1 MLHFAAD
8 RASGGGEGM
17 KLNIKS
23 PKDFWA
29 GLMFVGV
36 GLFFLV
42 WALTHYQMGTAVRMG
57 PAYFP
62 TMLGGLL
69 VFLGVLVLLEAFVL
83 RPDPGTA
90 ELKLPFNIIDM
101 VIALAIFGAAI
112 ALAVKLKFSADYAIL
127 GATAVVSLLTVWFR
141 PAAKPL
147 VLISAGCVA
156 YGYLMK
162 PLGLVLATAAL
173 VFIGAYAGHEFK
185 WKEVAIL
192 FVVLII
198 FSILVFVKGLTL
210 PFPVCPA
217 FMETCPIR

>member
-1 MLHFAAD
+1 MTIQ
-8 RASGGGEGM
+8 
-17 KLNIKS
+17 IKA

-29 GLMFVGV
+29 GLMFIGV

-42 WALTHYQMGTAVRMG
+42 WALTHYQMGSAVRMG

-62 TMLGGLL
+62 AVLGGLL
-69 VFLGVLVLLEAFVL
+69 AFLGALVLMESFVL
-83 RPDPGTA
+83 RPDAGA
-90 ELKLPFNIIDM
+90 GELRIAFNIVDL
-101 VIALAIFGAAI
+101 VIALAIY
-112 ALAVKLKFSADYAIL
+112 ALVAWIGKLIGMSMDYAIL
-127 GATAVVSLLTVWFR
+127 AATAIVSVLTIWLR

-147 VLISAGCVA
+147 VLISAGCVV

-173 VFIGAYAGHEFK
+173 VFIGAFGGHEFK
-185 WKEVAIL
+185 WKEVTIL
-192 FVVLII
+192 FVALIV

-210 PFPVCPA
+210 PFPICPA